1 MFPPFCVPVGRSVM
15 QEGRGEVVA
24 SHPIRPSDSYML
36 MSGFGIKSP
45 LRSLPW
51 LLRLVGEE
59 VVTRK
64 VRLCV
69 PSKIGLLIIPTSV
82 VNRLLSK
89 DFIQYLFLEYLF
101 SS

>member
-1 MFPPFCVPVGRSVM
+1 MSVGFAVFCWKKIKVRDKPQLNHETKWLSWGCIFWNR
-15 QEGRGEVVA
+15 RG
-24 SHPIRPSDSYML
+24 
-36 MSGFGIKSP
+36 
-45 LRSLPW
+45 SLPR